1 MAAEAERQRVVIEGV
16 EPEIDGGRFPIKRV
30 VGERVTVEADA
41 FADGHDSVCCVLL
54 WRPEPAGEAVGE
66 ASATSADWREVPMQ
80 ALGNDRWRGEFT
92 VSALGR
98 YVSRNDRDASR
109 LLGHFIDL
117 NQRKIRR
124 ARRSRGASELEFEF
138 LRHGL
143 GPKRPGYVGR
153 HYLHAEPARGIFGE
167 RRS

>member
-16 EPEIDGGRFPIKRV
+16 EPEIDGGRFPVKRV

-41 FADGHDSVCCVLL
+41 FADGHDSVCCVLR

-98 YVSRNDRDASR
+98 YRYSLLAWVDPFRTWRRDLKKRVEAGQDVAVALTIGAGYVER
-109 LLGHFIDL
+109 AG
-117 NQRKIRR
+117 QR
-124 ARRSRGASELEFEF
+124 ALAAGRRSD
-138 LRHGL
+138 
-143 GPKRPGYVGR
+143 
-153 HYLHAEPARGIFGE
+153 ARVL
-167 RRS
+167 S